1 MKKIILSVL
10 VIALIG
16 AAGTYYYAFVYSKN
30 RKFDMFNAE
39 AMTIEA
45 NNLVKA
51 FQDNEAEANKNYL
64 DKVLMISGT
73 VSATDQTQ
81 AGERTVTLSSDD
93 PFAGVMVTLDSTEA
107 ALVNVNDKLRVKGF
121 CKGFLSD
128 VVITSAIVVK

>member
-1 MKKIILSVL
+1 MKKIILSILVL
-10 VIALIG
+10 ALIG

-30 RKFDMFNAE
+30 RKFDMVNAE
-39 AMTIEA
+39 GTSIEA
-45 NNLVKA
+45 VTLVKA
-51 FQDNEAEANKNYL
+51 FQENEAEANKTYL
-64 DKVLMISGT
+64 DKVLLISGS

-81 AGERTVTLSSDD
+81 TGDRTLTLSSDD

-107 ALVNVNDKLRVKGF
+107 AAINMNDKVTVKGF

>member
-10 VIALIG
+10 VLALIG

-30 RKFDMFNAE
+30 RKFDMVNAE
-39 AMTIEA
+39 ATTIEA
-45 NNLVKA
+45 NTLVKA
-51 FQDNEAEANKNYL
+51 FQNNEAEANKSYL

-107 ALVNVNDKLRVKGF
+107 ALVNVNDKLTVKGF

-128 VVITSAIVVK
+128 VVITSAIVAK

>member
-1 MKKIILSVL
+1 MV
-10 VIALIG
+10 
-16 AAGTYYYAFVYSKN
+16 
-30 RKFDMFNAE
+30 NAE

-45 NNLVKA
+45 NMLVKA
-51 FQDNEAEANKNYL
+51 FQDNETEANKNYL
-64 DKVLMISGT
+64 DKVLMISGN

-81 AGERTVTLSSDD
+81 TGERTITLSSDD

-107 ALVNVNDKLRVKGF
+107 ASLNMNDKVTIKGF

>member
-10 VIALIG
+10 VIALVG
-16 AAGTYYYAFVYSKN
+16 AAGAYYYAFVYSKN
-30 RKFDMFNAE
+30 RKFDMVNAE

-45 NNLVKA
+45 NALVKA

-64 DKVLMISGT
+64 DKVLLISGT
-73 VSATDQTQ
+73 VSATDKTQ

-107 ALVNVNDKLRVKGF
+107 ALVNVNDKLTVKGF

-128 VVITSAIVVK
+128 VVVTSAIVAK

>member
-1 MKKIILSVL
+1 MKKIILSILVL
-10 VIALIG
+10 ALIG

-30 RKFDMFNAE
+30 RKFDMVNAE
-39 AMTIEA
+39 GTSIEA
-45 NNLVKA
+45 VTLVKA
-51 FQDNEAEANKNYL
+51 FQENEAEANKNYL
-64 DKVLMISGT
+64 DKVLLISGS

-81 AGERTVTLSSDD
+81 TGDRTLTLSSDD

-107 ALVNVNDKLRVKGF
+107 AAINMNDKVTVKGF

>member
-10 VIALIG
+10 VIALVG
-16 AAGTYYYAFVYSKN
+16 AASAYYYAFIYSKN
-30 RKFDMFNAE
+30 RKFDMVNAE

-45 NNLVKA
+45 NALVKA

-64 DKVLMISGT
+64 DKVLLISGT
-73 VSATDQTQ
+73 VSATDKTQ
-81 AGERTVTLSSDD
+81 ASERTVTLSSDD

-107 ALVNVNDKLRVKGF
+107 ALVNVNDKLTVKGF

>member
-1 MKKIILSVL
+1 MKKIILSILVL
-10 VIALIG
+10 AIIG

-30 RKFDMFNAE
+30 RKFDMVNAE

-45 NNLVKA
+45 NTLVKA
-51 FQDNEAEANKNYL
+51 FQENETEANKNYL

-73 VSATDQTQ
+73 ISATDQTQ
-81 AGERTVTLSSDD
+81 TGERTLTLSSED

-107 ALVNVNDKLRVKGF
+107 AQVNMNDKVTVKGF

-128 VVITSAIVVK
+128 VVVTSAILVK

>member
-1 MKKIILSVL
+1 MKKIILSILVL
-10 VIALIG
+10 ALIG

-30 RKFDMFNAE
+30 RKFDMVNAE
-39 AMTIEA
+39 GTSIEA
-45 NNLVKA
+45 VTLVKA
-51 FQDNEAEANKNYL
+51 FQENETEANKTYL
-64 DKVLMISGT
+64 DKVLLISGS

-81 AGERTVTLSSDD
+81 TGDRTLTLSSED

-107 ALVNVNDKLRVKGF
+107 AAINMNDKVTVKGF

>member
-10 VIALIG
+10 VLALIG
-16 AAGTYYYAFVYSKN
+16 AAATYYYAFVYSKN
-30 RKFDMFNAE
+30 RKFDMVNAE

-45 NNLVKA
+45 NTLVKA

-107 ALVNVNDKLRVKGF
+107 ALVNVNNKLKVKGF

>member
-1 MKKIILSVL
+1 MKKIILSILVL
-10 VIALIG
+10 ALVG

-30 RKFDMFNAE
+30 RKYDMVNAE

-45 NNLVKA
+45 NALVKA
-51 FQDNEAEANKNYL
+51 FQENEAEANKTYL
-64 DKVLMISGT
+64 DKVLLISGS
-73 VSATDQTQ
+73 VSATDKTQT
-81 AGERTVTLSSDD
+81 GERTLTLSSDD

-107 ALVNVNDKLRVKGF
+107 AAINMNDKITVKGF

>member
-10 VIALIG
+10 VLALIG

-30 RKFDMFNAE
+30 RKFDMVNAE

-45 NNLVKA
+45 NTLVKA

-64 DKVLMISGT
+64 DRVLMINGT

-81 AGERTVTLSSDD
+81 SGERTVTLSSDD

-107 ALVNVNDKLRVKGF
+107 AMVNVNDKLKVKGF

>member
-1 MKKIILSVL
+1 MKKIILSILVL
-10 VIALIG
+10 AFIG

-30 RKFDMFNAE
+30 RKFDMVNAE

-45 NNLVKA
+45 NALVKA
-51 FQDNEAEANKNYL
+51 FQDNETEANKNYL

-81 AGERTVTLSSDD
+81 TGERTLTLSSED

-107 ALVNVNDKLRVKGF
+107 ATVNVNDKVNIKGF

>member
-1 MKKIILSVL
+1 MKKIILSILVL
-10 VIALIG
+10 AIIG

-30 RKFDMFNAE
+30 RKFDMVNAE
-39 AMTIEA
+39 AMTIDA
-45 NNLVKA
+45 NALVKA
-51 FQDNEAEANKNYL
+51 FQDNETEANKSYL

-81 AGERTVTLSSDD
+81 TGERTVTLSSED

-107 ALVNVNDKLRVKGF
+107 AAVNVNDKVTLKGF

-128 VVITSAIVVK
+128 VIITGAIINK

>member
-1 MKKIILSVL
+1 MV
-10 VIALIG
+10 
-16 AAGTYYYAFVYSKN
+16 
-30 RKFDMFNAE
+30 NAE

-45 NNLVKA
+45 NALVKA
-51 FQDNEAEANKNYL
+51 FQENETEANKTYL
-64 DKVLMISGT
+64 DKVLLISGS

-81 AGERTVTLSSDD
+81 TGDRTLTLSSDD

-107 ALVNVNDKLRVKGF
+107 AAINMNDKVTVKGF

>member
-1 MKKIILSVL
+1 MKKIILSILVL
-10 VIALIG
+10 ALIG

-30 RKFDMFNAE
+30 RKFDMVNAE
-39 AMTIEA
+39 GTSIEA
-45 NNLVKA
+45 VALVKA
-51 FQDNEAEANKNYL
+51 FQENEAEANKTYL
-64 DKVLMISGT
+64 DKVLLISGS

-81 AGERTVTLSSDD
+81 TGDRTLTLSSDD

-107 ALVNVNDKLRVKGF
+107 AAINMNDKVTVKGF